1 MAFKPAIKWAF
12 KRAGLPPARRFAAM
26 VNELKDKGYLD
37 PDGKLTDKGHEYC
50 MEVCRDDA
58 G

>member
-12 KRAGLPPARRFAAM
+12 KRASMPPSRRFAAM
-26 VNELKDKGYLD
+26 VAELKEKGYLD
-37 PDGKLTDKGHEYC
+37 NEGKLTEKGHEYC
-50 MEVCRDDA
+50 REVCRDD